1 MSTPKRAGIR
11 TRSRDLQSAL
21 VDAAEAVLVREGP
34 AGVTVRAV
42 AAEAGVAPM
51 GVYNR
56 FGSKDGLI
64 EVLLIRGFEGLRA
77 AVAARGELDPIDGLR
92 ASGVRYREFALA
104 HREQYAMMF
113 GGALSAGDPSSELR
127 LCASTAFAELV
138 GHVVT
143 AMAAGRLI
151 SGDPQ
156 DIAQQIWSA
165 VHGAVTLEMQGKV
178 LTPDP
183 EATYRRLLDM
193 ITRGLAVNPGPSA

>member
-1 MSTPKRAGIR
+1 MWAMSTTKRTGVR
-11 TRSRDLQSAL
+11 TPSRELQSAL

-34 AGVTVRAV
+34 GAVTVRAV

-56 FGSKDGLI
+56 FGSKEGLI
-64 EVLLIRGFEGLRA
+64 EVLLIRGFEGLRQ
-77 AVAARGELDPIDGLR
+77 AVAAHGELDPIERLY

-104 HREQYAMMF
+104 NREHYAMMF
-113 GGALSAGDPSSELR
+113 GGPLSSVSPSAELD
-127 LCASTAFAELV
+127 LCATKAFGELV
-138 GHVVT
+138 EHVAT
-143 AMAAGRLI
+143 AIAAGRLLA
-151 SGDPQ
+151 GDPQ
-156 DIAQQIWSA
+156 DMAQQIWSA

-193 ITRGLAVNPGPSA
+193 IVRGLAAS